1 MVVLEPAKPLG
12 QWVLGMGHALAG
24 EVEDALVRMSDAVR
38 FSGEAP
44 FFAGFL
50 ALTQGQAG
58 HAAEARAILD
68 RLLAAAEH
76 RYVQPFAIALGH
88 IGLGEWDEAFQLMN
102 AAVEQRDPLVIPV
115 KSFVFLDPVR
125 DDPRFTEVLRAMN
138 LS

>member
-1 MVVLEPAKPLG
+1 
-12 QWVLGMGHALAG
+12 
-24 EVEDALVRMSDAVR
+24 
-38 FSGEAP
+38 
-44 FFAGFL
+44 
-50 ALTQGQAG
+50 AG

-88 IGLGEWDEAFQLMN
+88 IGLGEWDEAFRWMN

-125 DDPRFTEVLRAMN
+125 DDPRFLSVLKAMN